1 MIQFTKHT
9 IETAPEGSKAA
20 LEGTKVAFSFVP
32 NLQTFMA
39 ESPALLNS
47 YGAAW
52 ENFSKQSSFSPI
64 EQQVVLITVNYEH
77 NCTYCMA
84 GHSTLAQ
91 MVKMD
96 EDTLNALRNGTPIA
110 DKKLQSLHEFTRK
123 VVESRGFVSDADVD
137 MFINAGYTKANIL
150 DVVAGV
156 ALKVMSNYTNHI
168 TKTPV
173 DDFAKKN
180 VWIHPINRTNVA

>member
-1 MIQFTKHT
+1 
-9 IETAPEGSKAA
+9 
-20 LEGTKVAFSFVP
+20 
-32 NLQTFMA
+32 
-39 ESPALLNS
+39 
-47 YGAAW
+47 
-52 ENFSKQSSFSPI
+52 
-64 EQQVVLITVNYEH
+64 
-77 NCTYCMA
+77 
-84 GHSTLAQ
+84 
-91 MVKMD
+91 
-96 EDTLNALRNGTPIA
+96 
-110 DKKLQSLHEFTRK
+110 
-123 VVESRGFVSDADVD
+123 

>member
-20 LEGTKVAFSFVP
+20 LEGTKVAFSLVP

-64 EQQVVLITVNYEH
+64 EQQVVLITVN
-77 NCTYCMA
+77 
-84 GHSTLAQ
+84 
-91 MVKMD
+91 
-96 EDTLNALRNGTPIA
+96 
-110 DKKLQSLHEFTRK
+110 
-123 VVESRGFVSDADVD
+123 
-137 MFINAGYTKANIL
+137 
-150 DVVAGV
+150 
-156 ALKVMSNYTNHI
+156 
-168 TKTPV
+168 
-173 DDFAKKN
+173 
-180 VWIHPINRTNVA
+180 